1 MRKPVPRSIN
11 LKGIGTPPLRLA
23 FLLVLAL
30 SGCTTFKPPQISYDD
45 DVPPSPD
52 LPMPADDHAR
62 PLHVPPSWT
71 PARGGRKGDEEAKEP
86 AAGRAMKKP
95 KSRRSGSRQ
104 PTTPRASSRGGQGIS
119 TRSRSFHT
127 VPGRSIR
134 STLPQGRS
142 RI

>member
-1 MRKPVPRSIN
+1 VKNPVPRSIGPKCN
-11 LKGIGTPPLRLA
+11 GTPVSLA
-23 FLLVLAL
+23 MLFVLAL

-71 PARGGRKGDEEAKEP
+71 PTRGGKKGDQEAMEP
-86 AAGRAMKKP
+86 TDRIGTANDAAGRA
-95 KSRRSGSRQ
+95 
-104 PTTPRASSRGGQGIS
+104 RGGQDIS
-119 TRSRSFHT
+119 TRSKSFHS